1 LREQGLSLGMETI
14 DMLEDIVSE
23 VNEVCSIVVALTFET
38 IGPSFTGDLLV
49 NSLDEQ
55 DEWAFHANGYIALI
69 DTHFDY
75 KHERQGRLE
84 EIHQRRENRIKY
96 PV

>member
-1 LREQGLSLGMETI
+1 METI
-14 DMLEDIVSE
+14 DMLRDIVSE

-49 NSLDEQ
+49 DSLDEQ
-55 DEWAFHANGYIALI
+55 DEWAFHANRYIALI
-69 DTHFDY
+69 DSHFDY

-96 PV
+96 RV